1 MGGSQNR
8 RTPDPEAKEHR
19 ELPVNT
25 ALASAT
31 DMGVQACQSC
41 GVPLTGCELAPEQRV
56 SEGPQLA
63 RLEPKTLPEPTLK

>member
-1 MGGSQNR
+1 MEGSQNR

-31 DMGVQACQSC
+31 DMGGA
-41 GVPLTGCELAPEQRV
+41 G
-56 SEGPQLA
+56 
-63 RLEPKTLPEPTLK
+63 LPELWGPPDRL